1 MKLQTVAIA
10 LVVSLGVLA
19 LAAPVMAAAADV
31 ERCSGLAGLWRDI
44 ARARDKGVSADVLRA
59 KVDRHKEHLG

>member
-19 LAAPVMAAAADV
+19 LAAPVMAAALQRVGRSVA
-31 ERCSGLAGLWRDI
+31 RHSAGTR
-44 ARARDKGVSADVLRA
+44 
-59 KVDRHKEHLG
+59 

>member
-19 LAAPVMAAAADV
+19 LAVPVMAAAADV
-31 ERCSGLAGLWRDI
+31 ERCSGLGSVARHGAGTR
-44 ARARDKGVSADVLRA
+44 
-59 KVDRHKEHLG
+59 